1 VIAEHCMVFAIDKRS
16 EFALDEA
23 ICWRNWKISELADPL
38 NVGGNHVKLSRPA
51 ISYMSRCS
59 SHLGQ
64 SKPNESSSKLGKQNP
79 SYIGAI

>member
-1 VIAEHCMVFAIDKRS
+1 MVEDRLVLAIDKRS

-23 ICWRNWKISELADPL
+23 ICWSNWKISGLADPL

-51 ISYMSRCS
+51 ISYISWCS
-59 SHLGQ
+59 SHLDQ

-79 SYIGAI
+79 SYMGAI